1 MRHAIH
7 KLIYRPTLL
16 AAARCYAAPL
26 DLNHPDANMY
36 GCFTCPVCKSI
47 YRWPTQQGTVRCDD
61 CGLVQELEKTD
72 MAVRLGIMAD
82 IKSGKITLAQGQ
94 AELAAIQRQAKKLG
108 LPTAYGQ

>member
-1 MRHAIH
+1 M
-7 KLIYRPTLL
+7 TL
-16 AAARCYAAPL
+16 R
-26 DLNHPDANMY
+26 NHNTLSTTSDPAV
-36 GCFTCPVCKSI
+36 GSTAWLGSPA
-47 YRWPTQQGTVRCDD
+47 
-61 CGLVQELEKTD
+61 CGSSWVGFWKRSDRYEAW

>member
-1 MRHAIH
+1 MNDDH
-7 KLIYRPTLL
+7 Y
-16 AAARCYAAPL
+16 ARCRAT
-26 DLNHPDANMY
+26 DAKMRDPN
-36 GCFTCPVCKSI
+36 TA
-47 YRWPTQQGTVRCDD
+47 DN
-61 CGLVQELEKTD
+61 